1 MDVKRSPV
9 VGFSGRKDQYYTRR
23 SSTGQDKSTA
33 ENNQN
38 VSGLQ
43 DDGHMMAKARAKRM
57 EIEDQSQILWRSAT
71 GDLPT
76 RTRHTQNL
84 VSQIDDEFP
93 KVELGRRKHSQSQ
106 HHQQRELP
114 LSEVYGTAEP
124 LLSTEMFSQNAAL
137 QRFSPP
143 SMFIQHDDI
152 GDDHSRA
159 SGKKKRKQSQE
170 YLLVDDFSPDVDSS
184 MLCTTK
190 KGKSTTELKEVNLQV
205 AMLL

>member
-1 MDVKRSPV
+1 
-9 VGFSGRKDQYYTRR
+9 
-23 SSTGQDKSTA
+23 
-33 ENNQN
+33 
-38 VSGLQ
+38 
-43 DDGHMMAKARAKRM
+43 MMAKAKAKRM
-57 EIEDQSQILWRSAT
+57 EIEGQSQILWRSAT

-84 VSQIDDEFP
+84 VSHIDDEYT
-93 KVELGRRKHSQSQ
+93 KVEFGRRKHSQSQ

-124 LLSTEMFSQNAAL
+124 LLSTKMFSQNAAL

-143 SMFIQHDDI
+143 SMFIQHDNI
-152 GDDHSRA
+152 GDDCSRA
-159 SGKKKRKQSQE
+159 SGKKRKQSQE

>member
-1 MDVKRSPV
+1 
-9 VGFSGRKDQYYTRR
+9 
-23 SSTGQDKSTA
+23 
-33 ENNQN
+33 
-38 VSGLQ
+38 
-43 DDGHMMAKARAKRM
+43 M

-84 VSQIDDEFP
+84 VSQIDDEYT
-93 KVELGRRKHSQSQ
+93 KVEFGTRKHLQSQ
-106 HHQQRELP
+106 HHQQRELR

-124 LLSTEMFSQNAAL
+124 LVSTKMFSQNAAL
-137 QRFSPP
+137 QRISPP
-143 SMFIQHDDI
+143 SMFIQHDNI
-152 GDDHSRA
+152 GDDCSRA
-159 SGKKKRKQSQE
+159 SGKKRKQSQE

-190 KGKSTTELKEVNLQV
+190 KGKSSTELKEVNLQV